1 VEGHAQVIGT
11 GRPDAS
17 VQPADPG
24 TDAAR
29 AVIRRAQ
36 DLSAALG
43 DALAAPELRKTEA
56 QRAYRTLRNEAAAD
70 ELAQMP
76 LERIK
81 DVTHGRLML
90 SALEK
95 AGFRTV
101 GSVLTAGQSA
111 LDTVPGVG
119 PRTAAQVIA
128 AARQIGAAL
137 AGTVT
142 VRIDPDKRT
151 IPQAN
156 LLGALHAYERAQADV
171 PPRAP
176 DPAPLKDELD
186 DAVAQSR
193 PASSRLRMFFS
204 SAGRK
209 QGARDALVR
218 LHQILGSA
226 EAAEA
231 TDRLHPGAPAALTDR
246 APDSTALWQDY
257 LARPVAYNGLLIDV
271 AGLGPDQESAEGFL
285 PAEIAERVRD
295 QPLDLSLVT
304 ASLRGY
310 QAFGA
315 KFALAQRRVI
325 IGDEMGLGKT
335 LQALAAMAH
344 LSAAA
349 KAATAEAVGGD
360 AAGPVHFLVVCPAS
374 VVVNW
379 IREVTKHTTLT
390 AHKLHGPGRD
400 RARERW
406 LAAGGVAVTTYE
418 ALRSLAAPGVALDP
432 DGEGPAPAVPL
443 AMMIVDE
450 AHYAKNAAAL
460 RTKAVN
466 AWADATPRVLFLTGT
481 PMENRVEEFRTLVGH
496 LRPDV
501 ADTVKDVDGM
511 LGGTRFRRAVAPV
524 YLRRN
529 QDDVLSELPPRL
541 ETSDWVD
548 LDGDALEAYRAA
560 VAEGNFMK
568 MRRAAFAVD
577 PAPGAPAPGAPAPGA
592 PAPGASGA
600 PGVPGDSKKLD
611 RLIDI
616 VEEATDDGRK
626 VVVFSFFRTVL
637 DTIMTVLGDKALGPL
652 TGDVPPAR
660 RQALVDEFT
669 ASAGPSVLVAQIQA
683 GGVGLNIQA
692 ASVVILCEPQWN
704 PAIEEQAIARAHRMG
719 QVRRVDV
726 HRLLAEHSVD
736 QQMLE
741 LTAAKRREFDEYARR
756 SDLAAATPD
765 ALDISDLAAVAE
777 VASQIAV
784 SQTAASQTAASQAEA
799 ERRIV
804 TAERAR
810 LSVTTPP
817 PASPTSANTTA

>member
-1 VEGHAQVIGT
+1 VIGT

-24 TDAAR
+24 TGAAR
-29 AVIRRAQ
+29 AVTRRAQ

-43 DALAAPELRKTEA
+43 DALAAPELRRKEA
-56 QRAYRTLRNEAAAD
+56 QRAYSALRAEAARD

-90 SALEK
+90 GALEK

-119 PRTAAQVIA
+119 PQTAAQVVA
-128 AARQIGAAL
+128 AARQIEAAL
-137 AGTVT
+137 AETVT

-151 IPQAN
+151 IPQAS
-156 LLGALHAYERAQADV
+156 LLGALHAYERAQANV

-186 DAVAQSR
+186 DAVAQAR
-193 PASSRLRMFFS
+193 PAGSRLRMFFS

-209 QGARDALVR
+209 QDARDALDR
-218 LHQILGSA
+218 LHAILGSPQA
-226 EAAEA
+226 TEAAA
-231 TDRLHPGAPAALTDR
+231 RLRPGVAPGGGTRTQDPA
-246 APDSTALWQDY
+246 ALWQDY

-349 KAATAEAVGGD
+349 KAGGD

-501 ADTVKDVDGM
+501 AKTVADVDGM

-529 QDDVLSELPPRL
+529 QDDVLNELPPRL

-560 VAEGNFMK
+560 VAEGNFMR
-568 MRRAAFAVD
+568 MRRAAFAVG
-577 PAPGAPAPGAPAPGA
+577 AGPGTTA
-592 PAPGASGA
+592 
-600 PGVPGDSKKLD
+600 GDSKKLD

-616 VEEATDDGRK
+616 VEESTDDGRK
-626 VVVFSFFRTVL
+626 VVIFSFFRTVL
-637 DTIMTVLGDKALGPL
+637 DTIMTVLGDKALGPI
-652 TGDVPPAR
+652 TGDVPPPR

-736 QQMLE
+736 QRMLE

-765 ALDISDLAAVAE
+765 AIDVSDLTAVAE
-777 VASQIAV
+777 V
-784 SQTAASQTAASQAEA
+784 ASQAEA

-804 TAERAR
+804 AAERER
-810 LSVTTPP
+810 LSVTPP
-817 PASPTSANTTA
+817 PTSPTSANTTA

>member
-1 VEGHAQVIGT
+1 VIGT
-11 GRPDAS
+11 GRPDTS

-24 TDAAR
+24 SAAAR
-29 AVIRRAQ
+29 SLIRQAQ
-36 DLSAALG
+36 ELSAALG
-43 DALAAPELRKTEA
+43 NALAAPGLRKTEA
-56 QRAYRTLRNEAAAD
+56 QRAYRSLRNEAAAE
-70 ELAQMP
+70 ELAHMP

-101 GSVLTAGQSA
+101 GSILTAGSSA

-119 PRTAAQVIA
+119 PQTAAQVIA

-137 AGTVT
+137 TGTVT
-142 VRIDPDKRT
+142 VRIDPDNQT

-156 LLGALHAYERAQADV
+156 LLGALHAYERAQANIA
-171 PPRAP
+171 PRAP
-176 DPAPLKDELD
+176 DPAPLKGELD
-186 DAVAQSR
+186 AAVAQAR
-193 PASSRLRMFFS
+193 PASSRLRLFFS
-204 SAGRK
+204 GAGRK
-209 QGARDALVR
+209 QGARDALAR

-231 TDRLHPGAPAALTDR
+231 AARLRPGVPPGRRDR
-246 APDSTALWQDY
+246 APDAAALWQDY

-349 KAATAEAVGGD
+349 KAAGGAAGD
-360 AAGPVHFLVVCPAS
+360 AAGDAARPVHFLVVCPAS

-400 RARERW
+400 RARDRW

-418 ALRSLAAPGVALDP
+418 ALRSLAAPEAALDP

-443 AMMIVDE
+443 AMMVVDE

-466 AWADATPRVLFLTGT
+466 AWANAAPRVLFLTGT

-501 ADTVKDVDGM
+501 AGTVKDVDGL

-548 LDGDALEAYRAA
+548 LDGDALQAYRAA
-560 VAEGNFMK
+560 VAEGNFMR
-568 MRRAAFAVD
+568 MRRAAFAV
-577 PAPGAPAPGAPAPGA
+577 GAGPDGAAGE
-592 PAPGASGA
+592 SR
-600 PGVPGDSKKLD
+600 KLD
-611 RLIDI
+611 RLVDI

-626 VVVFSFFRTVL
+626 VVVFSFFRGVL
-637 DTIMTVLGDKALGPL
+637 DTIMTVLGDKAVGPL

-669 ASAGPSVLVAQIQA
+669 ARTGPSVLVAQIQA

-736 QQMLE
+736 QRMLK
-741 LTAAKRREFDEYARR
+741 LTAAKRREFDEYARQ

-765 ALDISDLAAVAE
+765 ATDISDLTAAAE
-777 VASQIAV
+777 VASQA
-784 SQTAASQTAASQAEA
+784 AASQAEA
-799 ERRIV
+799 ERRILA
-804 TAERAR
+804 AERER
-810 LSVTTPP
+810 LGVAPLAKGEDEHEGDGIEGHP
-817 PASPTSANTTA
+817 DQGDH

>member
-1 VEGHAQVIGT
+1 VIET

-24 TDAAR
+24 TGAAR
-29 AVIRRAQ
+29 ALIRRAQ

-43 DALAAPELRKTEA
+43 DALAAPELRRKEA
-56 QRAYRTLRNEAAAD
+56 QRAYGALRNEAAAD

-90 SALEK
+90 GALEK
-95 AGFRTV
+95 AGFGTV
-101 GSVLTAGQSA
+101 GSVLTAGSSA

-119 PRTAAQVIA
+119 PQTAAQVVA
-128 AARQIGAAL
+128 AARQIAAAL

-142 VRIDPDKRT
+142 ARIDPDKRT

-156 LLGALHAYERAQADV
+156 LLGALHAYERAQANV

-176 DPAPLKDELD
+176 DPAPLKGELD

-193 PASSRLRMFFS
+193 PAGSRLRMFFS

-218 LHQILGSA
+218 LHAILGSA

-231 TDRLHPGAPAALTDR
+231 TDRLRPGHPAALTDR

-344 LSAAA
+344 LSAVA
-349 KAATAEAVGGD
+349 KASGD

-418 ALRSLAAPGVALDP
+418 ALRSLATPGVALDP

-501 ADTVKDVDGM
+501 AGTVKDVDGL

-568 MRRAAFAVD
+568 MRRAAFAVG
-577 PAPGAPAPGAPAPGA
+577 PAPGAPD
-592 PAPGASGA
+592 PGASGA
-600 PGVPGDSKKLD
+600 LGVPGDSKKLD

-626 VVVFSFFRTVL
+626 VVIFSFFRTVL

-726 HRLLAEHSVD
+726 HRLLAEHTVD
-736 QQMLE
+736 QRMLE
-741 LTAAKRREFDEYARR
+741 LTAGKRREFDEYARQ
-756 SDLAAATPD
+756 SDLAAASPD
-765 ALDISDLAAVAE
+765 AVDISDLTAVAE
-777 VASQIAV
+777 V
-784 SQTAASQTAASQAEA
+784 ASQTAASQAEA

-804 TAERAR
+804 AAERAR

-817 PASPTSANTTA
+817 PTSPTSANTTAGPTRT

>member
-1 VEGHAQVIGT
+1 MTGT
-11 GRPDAS
+11 GPPDVSA
-17 VQPADPG
+17 ATAEPG
-24 TDAAR
+24 TGAAR

-36 DLSAALG
+36 ELSAALG
-43 DALAAPELRKTEA
+43 DALAAPALRKQEA
-56 QRAYRTLRNEAAAD
+56 QRAYGKVCLEAAAD
-70 ELAQMP
+70 ELAGMP

-90 SALEK
+90 AAIEN

-101 GSVLTAGQSA
+101 GSVLTAGPSA

-119 PRTAAQVIA
+119 PQTAAQVVA
-128 AARQIGAAL
+128 AARQIAAAL
-137 AGTVT
+137 AGTVK
-142 VRIDPDKRT
+142 VRIDPDRRT
-151 IPQAN
+151 MAQAS
-156 LLGALHAYERAQADV
+156 LLGALHAYERAQANV

-176 DPAPLKDELD
+176 DPVPLKDELD
-186 DAVAQSR
+186 TAVAQAG
-193 PASSRLRMFFS
+193 PAGSRLRMFFS
-204 SAGRK
+204 GAGRR
-209 QGARDALVR
+209 QAARDALAR
-218 LHQILGSA
+218 LHAVLGSPR
-226 EAAEA
+226 AAEA
-231 TDRLHPGAPAALTDR
+231 TARLRPGVPPALT
-246 APDSTALWQDY
+246 APPPGPAGLWDDF
-257 LARPVAYNGLLIDV
+257 LARPVAYNGLLADV

-285 PAEIAERVRD
+285 PAEIADRVRE

-335 LQALAAMAH
+335 VQALAAMAH
-344 LSAAA
+344 LAASGE
-349 KAATAEAVGGD
+349 AAVPGARPA
-360 AAGPVHFLVVCPAS
+360 HFLVVCPAS

-379 IREVTKHTTLT
+379 IREITKHTTLT
-390 AHKLHGPGRD
+390 AHKLHGPERD
-400 RARERW
+400 QARQHW
-406 LAAGGVAVTTYE
+406 LGAGGVAVTTYE
-418 ALRSLAAPGVALDP
+418 ALRTLAGPRAALDP
-432 DGEGPAPAVPL
+432 DGPGPAPAIPL

-460 RTKAVN
+460 RTKAVR
-466 AWADATPRVLFLTGT
+466 AWANATARVLFLTGT

-501 ADTVKDVDGM
+501 AATVTDADGL
-511 LGGTRFRRAVAPV
+511 LGSTRFRRAVAPV

-529 QDDVLSELPPRL
+529 QDDVLAELPPRL
-541 ETSDWVD
+541 EASDWVD
-548 LDGDALEAYRAA
+548 LDGRALAAYRAA

-568 MRRAAFAVD
+568 MRRAAFAAGPVE
-577 PAPGAPAPGAPAPGA
+577 
-592 PAPGASGA
+592 SGA
-600 PGVPGDSKKLD
+600 VEGGAVEGGAAAGQDALGSVSSDRAPGDSKKLQ
-611 RLIDI
+611 RLLDI
-616 VEEATDDGRK
+616 VDEATDDGRK

-637 DTIMTVLGDKALGPL
+637 DTVTAALGERALGPI
-652 TGDVPPAR
+652 TGDVPPPQ
-660 RQALVDEFT
+660 RQALVDQFT
-669 ASAGPSVLVAQIQA
+669 AAAGPAVLVSQIQA

-741 LTAAKRREFDEYARR
+741 LTAGKRREFDEYARR

-765 ALDISDLAAVAE
+765 AIDISDLTAVAE
-777 VASQIAV
+777 VAGQA
-784 SQTAASQTAASQAEA
+784 AASQAEA

-804 TAERAR
+804 VAERAR
-810 LSVTTPP
+810 LGVTP
-817 PASPTSANTTA
+817 S